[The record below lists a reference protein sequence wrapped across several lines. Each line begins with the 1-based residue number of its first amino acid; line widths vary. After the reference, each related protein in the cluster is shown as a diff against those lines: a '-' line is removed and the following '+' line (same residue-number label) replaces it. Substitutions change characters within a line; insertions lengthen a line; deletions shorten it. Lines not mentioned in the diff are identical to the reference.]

1 MNILTA
7 YHPPDFS
14 AATFIDELES
24 SLLAVGGP
32 GHPLCLVGNF
42 NCKCEQWWC
51 GQSDNPEGSLLE
63 HFALEHDL
71 HQTVDGPTYDVEGAN
86 PSQLDLMFFNE
97 PQNVKSCSVLSPL
110 SDHCPTIAQLEFSP
124 QRANPTTT
132 YSWDYNRADWPSLRN
147 ALAKLD
153 WSPVLSTSNVDV
165 ALNSWLSMFSAI
177 VQDYVPRKR
186 IRHTGGKPWYSPFL
200 HRLARCRDRLFR
212 RSRGLDSYHPLTRA
226 F

>member
-1 MNILTA
+1 MGLGILFVWLVTLTA
-7 YHPPDFS
+7 NVNS
-14 AATFIDELES
+14 GGAASQIILKAPSWSTSPWSTTFIKLWTAQLFE
-24 SLLAVGGP
+24 
-32 GHPLCLVGNF
+32 
-42 NCKCEQWWC
+42 
-51 GQSDNPEGSLLE
+51 
-63 HFALEHDL
+63 
-71 HQTVDGPTYDVEGAN
+71 VEGNN

-212 RSRGLDSYHPLTRA
+212 RSRDLDSYHPFTRA